1 MSVEKKYLLASSRM
15 WAIDAF
21 LRNRADFSG
30 QWAVITTAT
39 DLSSAAQSQKP
50 RFTFFPHWS
59 FIVPDAIL
67 AATECVCFHM
77 ADVPYGRGGSP
88 LQNLICRG
96 HKETVLTALKMT
108 DELDAGPVYFKR
120 ALSLEGTAEQIFARA
135 AELTMEMIGEIV
147 RDEPTP
153 TPQTGEATFFQ
164 RRKPEQSLVP
174 PEADL
179 AGLYDHIRMLDAE
192 GYPHAFID
200 HGCWRAHFTGAKIAG
215 DAVEARVRFEIKN
228 KKKP

>member
-1 MSVEKKYLLASSRM
+1 MGSYHHSDGSQFGSPESK
-15 WAIDAF
+15 
-21 LRNRADFSG
+21 
-30 QWAVITTAT
+30 TT
-39 DLSSAAQSQKP
+39 LH
-50 RFTFFPHWS
+50 FFPSLVIHRAGRHS
-59 FIVPDAIL
+59 GRNGMCLF
-67 AATECVCFHM
+67 
-77 ADVPYGRGGSP
+77 PYRRRTLRPGGSP